1 LLSSRIE
8 VSTQSSTAT
17 RQRISDAVIG
27 AAWGVLVAAAI
38 VVSEAPRVTGAHP
51 KLFLL
56 GCAVVGAGLGLLGQ
70 LRRAALAAIPVAVI
84 IVTIMTTPIM
94 SPAIRQWIRNDSIP
108 AGPLDAVV
116 VLSASIHADSSLN
129 ASGAERLVRGV
140 SLMRATHTPLL
151 ITTRVTFHVYAGW
164 INSDAAQRR
173 LVESLT
179 DSVDWRI
186 VGPVTSTRDEA
197 QRIGQLLLP
206 MGKRRIGLVTSPLHT
221 RRGCAVFETAGFQ
234 VVCVPSEEWSYSSG
248 NVNSPLDRM
257 RAFFDY
263 VYERIGM
270 IQYRMR
276 GWVKS

>member
-1 LLSSRIE
+1 M
-8 VSTQSSTAT
+8 
-17 RQRISDAVIG
+17 
-27 AAWGVLVAAAI
+27 
-38 VVSEAPRVTGAHP
+38 TGSHP

-56 GCAVVGAGLGLLGQ
+56 ACAAVGAGLGLAGQ
-70 LRRAALAAIPVAVI
+70 LRRAALAAVPVAAV
-84 IVTIMTTPIM
+84 VATIMATPVM
-94 SPAIRQWIRNDSIP
+94 SPAIRHWIRKDSIP

-140 SLMRATHTPLL
+140 SLIRATHAPLL
-151 ITTRVTFHVYAGW
+151 ITTRITFHVYAGW

-179 DSVDWRI
+179 DSLDWRI

-197 QRIGQLLLP
+197 LRIGALLTSL
-206 MGKRRIGLVTSPLHT
+206 GKRRIALVTSPLHT
-221 RRGCAVFETAGFQ
+221 RRACAAFEAVGFQ

-248 NVNSPLDRM
+248 NVNTPLDRI

-263 VYERIGM
+263 VYERFGM
-270 IQYRMR
+270 IKYRMQ
-276 GWVKS
+276 GWVGP